1 MRGEG
6 RGYECVSGWVPFR
19 GGGSPLTPLSHTH
32 TTHTHTYIHTLS
44 FVCFSDG
51 IGVSPM
57 DLQAA
62 DGPDRLSGCVC
73 DVLLH
78 TQHTLIQVNIYI

>member
-1 MRGEG
+1 MTCFTSCEG
-6 RGYECVSGWVPFR
+6 WCNAGVCVCVCVCHLK
-19 GGGSPLTPLSHTH
+19 PLSLTLSHTH
-32 TTHTHTYIHTLS
+32 THTHTQTLS

-51 IGVSPM
+51 IGVSPV
-57 DLQAA
+57 DLPAS

-78 TQHTLIQVNIYI
+78 T